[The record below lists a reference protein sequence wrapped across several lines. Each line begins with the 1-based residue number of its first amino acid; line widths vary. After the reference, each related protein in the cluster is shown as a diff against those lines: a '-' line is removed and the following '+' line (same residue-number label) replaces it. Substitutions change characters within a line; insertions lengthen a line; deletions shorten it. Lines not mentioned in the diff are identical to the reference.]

1 MTSLTLQPVA
11 SPVDTFVQ
19 PGVPGPKVTNF
30 DFGALRGLS
39 QTLDQVANDENQRK
53 IAEAQRQA
61 AEDTPRLERL
71 AKAQWEVLNSKDPLT
86 AEQMKTLRDAGIQSV
101 DNPWAIQ
108 LLQKASG
115 VEQVRQ
121 ADLYGYLRDPA
132 WFGEVARVAAMSPG
146 YADQMVQKRLDDFN
160 KKLGAIGNENAK
172 LSAAVAISQE
182 VDQFKK
188 EMVRARAQQ
197 FDIQQERAA
206 AMALQP
212 AMDLGVSLYTGQ
224 EPDPELEQKF
234 RYGLAIFR
242 DQQKSTMDP
251 AKADRVFAQALE
263 NSLLNLAKQK
273 DGAAAMHVMDSVRD
287 ALKDDPNILPMLD
300 QVEAHV
306 ERATRERS
314 VSDEREITKARSTL
328 ENRLV
333 KAAYAKDPSMT
344 PRELADW
351 IYKGEGLQVL
361 EQVSKEF
368 PGISEDLLGEGQQSA
383 YAFISRMSQSDNDAQ
398 VLAVVQATRDGN
410 PSEAEALLG
419 VSDGISMSTRLNLM
433 DRIDAKKKEPSV
445 SSEAKQARG
454 VGSQA
459 LLTSLGNLPDST
471 ANTQSELVDVYNS
484 AFTEFLNQPGNGEK
498 YDQAKAAARAA
509 AQSSQAFARLQ
520 QVSSLNTFSGLQK
533 SPDYRPV
540 EQMFAQLRAD
550 SLQTAMSEGK
560 ADGAF
565 DALGFAEDWAN
576 IESRADQEIR
586 GFYSDLKNS
595 PEIQGLPTVEQ
606 QNSEIASRIKAF
618 VPEAIRRAKGISQ
631 QKAPSLAALPK
642 TSKDQVAR
650 FEATQKVQ
658 VQPSLTPAG
667 QNNPAYLGI
676 LTSMARAVN
685 LTSASAGTDA
695 FYELYALGPE
705 NKKVDDTASWTL
717 GMGLALEAHIVDN
730 LSASAASAPS
740 ANPNIGSLP
749 AYIAR
754 SVGSRKEALENY
766 KTFILARGLSMRELA
781 NGRTDGGV
789 DLQEVF
795 GTQSSPWFV
804 NIPIKHIPV
813 FGTKED
819 VDAAVMAMGET
830 GPASGLYRAMK
841 SLRLDP
847 EDSKAVDAFTTWQK
861 KLIEDRSG
869 ADAWLGSADKRAK
882 EIRKLMQ
889 EVPKIRSDD
898 PEWVKRA
905 KQRRIDAENQ

>member
-19 PGVPGPKVTNF
+19 PGVPGPAVTNF
-30 DFGALRGLS
+30 DFSALRGLS

-160 KKLGAIGNENAK
+160 KRLGPIGNENAK

-273 DGAAAMHVMDSVRD
+273 DGVAAMHVMDSVRD

-306 ERATRERS
+306 ERATRERTI
-314 VSDEREITKARSTL
+314 SDERKITQARSTL

-631 QKAPSLAALPK
+631 QKAPSLAALPQ
-642 TSKDQVAR
+642 TSETQLSNFSKQKPQPVKPIVNEGKFTDIGYRHTLDVAS
-650 FEATQKVQ
+650 K
-658 VQPSLTPAG
+658 
-667 QNNPAYLGI
+667 
-676 LTSMARAVN
+676 AVN
-685 LTSASAGTDA
+685 LTISSSGTEA
-695 FYELYALGPE
+695 FDQLNAIGPD
-705 NKKVDDTASWTL
+705 NPFRNDGKNSWS
-717 GMGLALEAHIVDN
+717 MGLTLALESYLVDGVTSGSVQKRSDWDTTSSEWAIGSISN
-730 LSASAASAPS
+730 REEALANYRTLILTRGLTMQEVASGRTNGGVPLQDVFGSAS
-740 ANPNIGSLP
+740 
-749 AYIAR
+749 
-754 SVGSRKEALENY
+754 
-766 KTFILARGLSMRELA
+766 T
-781 NGRTDGGV
+781 
-789 DLQEVF
+789 
-795 GTQSSPWFV
+795 PWFV
-804 NIPIKHIPV
+804 NFPITQVPM
-813 FGTKED
+813 FSSAED
-819 VDAAVMAMGET
+819 VDNAVA
-830 GPASGLYRAMK
+830 AMK
-841 SLRLDP
+841 ELGPSSNLAKAMKALRLDP
-847 EDSKAVDAFTTWQK
+847 EDSKAIDAFANWQK
-861 KLIEDRSG
+861 KLADSRAG
-869 ADAWLGSADKRAK
+869 ADAWFGSVKNRSNAVS
-882 EIRKLMQ
+882 KLMQ
-889 EVPKIRSDD
+889 EVPKINSSD
-898 PEWVKRA
+898 PEWLKRA